1 FHEFQRGEYTIEDA
15 ARPGRPRTAVN
26 EETID
31 AVRAIIE
38 NDPHSAYEQI
48 EYILSI
54 GSPAVNSIIHDY
66 LKLRKV
72 CARWAPH
79 QITEDQKQLR
89 VEFCQ
94 QSLKRFEEGRSR
106 RVFDIITG
114 DEPWF
119 YHYDSTTKEQSKV
132 WVSKTDPRS
141 TKVHR
146 VKSSGKQMVTILFMK
161 SGLIKYIPLEPGD
174 TINATCSLEQDEDNP
189 AMYDKQ
195 ISIAENTFQ
204 NVDTHVTKTGSVL
217 AVKCGSPAKTA
228 GLPRF
233 CPVNRG
239 AGKTAGFHYMGYK
252 SNDSIYF
259 NTLKFNTKNPYA
271 KLILDQ
277 MIDFAG
283 LSKGAEIL
291 TTSEPKNKKKE
302 E

>member
-1 FHEFQRGEYTIEDA
+1 MLDFHEFQRGEYTIEDA
-15 ARPGRPRTAVN
+15 ARPGRLRTAVN

-79 QITEDQKQLR
+79 QITEGQKQLR

-146 VKSSGKQMVTILFMK
+146 VKSSGKQMVTIFFIK

-174 TINATCSLEQDEDNP
+174 IINATWYVNICVPQVFKAVSEWRE
-189 AMYDKQ
+189 
-195 ISIAENTFQ
+195 
-204 NVDTHVTKTGSVL
+204 KTGLRDLIFHDDNARYKIISKSTIFSRSKSVRPL
-217 AVKCGSPAKTA
+217 PVSKTQK
-228 GLPRF
+228 PTTW
-233 CPVNRG
+233 N
-239 AGKTAGFHYMGYK
+239 
-252 SNDSIYF
+252 SIQRRQH
-259 NTLKFNTKNPYA
+259 
-271 KLILDQ
+271 D
-277 MIDFAG
+277 
-283 LSKGAEIL
+283 AECIR
-291 TTSEPKNKKKE
+291 TSYW
-302 E
+302 